1 MRPHAPNCPGSYEER
16 RIDLAVRPQGRLVVI
31 AGVPAEVCDF
41 CGESL
46 VTPETSRALDHLL
59 RQPPA
64 PVGTIPLYRYP
75 GGAGGAPV
83 TVNEIEVGA
92 PES

>member
-1 MRPHAPNCPGSYEER
+1 MRRHVPNCPGSYEER
-16 RIDLAVRPQGRLVVI
+16 RIDHTIRYQGRLMVI
-31 AGVPAEVCDF
+31 EGVPAEVCDF
-41 CGESL
+41 CGDTL

-64 PVGTIPLYRYP
+64 PAGTIPLYRYP
-75 GGAGGAPV
+75 GGAAGAPV